1 MMPSVEIG
9 TTQQRGRLMP
19 NLPIQLSK
27 EDLSTLSDLIYS
39 FEGEDQVVYEELEHI
54 KEKIDLHLEYLDHHD
69 TN

>member
-1 MMPSVEIG
+1 MLPLVEIG
-9 TTQQRGRLMP
+9 ATHQRGRLMP

-27 EDLSTLSDLIYS
+27 EDLSALSDLIYS

>member
-1 MMPSVEIG
+1 MPSVEIG

>member
-1 MMPSVEIG
+1 
-9 TTQQRGRLMP
+9 MP

-27 EDLSTLSDLIYS
+27 EDLGALSDLIYS